1 MKNTLLVTVTILS
14 VFWASLLFKIT
25 VSNMPHNPLSSSKA
39 TALNMNLILPQ
50 GWAFF
55 TKSPRE
61 AGILA
66 YQKENDRL
74 VCANMRNSGS
84 ENLFGLSRRA
94 RVQGVEL
101 GAILAKLKGE
111 KWFECKDGL
120 KNANHLDTI
129 PSIVVLN
136 TAASPTFDGEYVL
149 EEKKIV
155 PWAWSQS
162 ANEINMPSKIIK
174 INVIC
179 TN

>member
-1 MKNTLLVTVTILS
+1 MKNTLLYAVIVLS
-14 VFWASLLFKIT
+14 VFWASLLYKVA
-25 VSNMPHNPLSSSKA
+25 VSSMPHNPLSSSKS
-39 TALNMNLILPQ
+39 TALNMSLILPQ

-55 TKSPRE
+55 TKSPRD

-66 YQKENDRL
+66 YKKENDQFL
-74 VCANMRNSGS
+74 CVNMRNAGA

-101 GAILAKLKGE
+101 GSILGKLKGA

-120 KNANHLDTI
+120 KSINLDTI
-129 PSIVVLN
+129 KSIVVLN
-136 TAASPTFDGEYVL
+136 AATSPTFDGEYIL

-162 ANEINMPSKIIK
+162 ANEITMPSKIIK